1 MGGECSFPF
10 KDIDKDINVEEF
22 FGLFKEFGPLVGLV
36 LFFVWRDW
44 KREDILMQ
52 RVNQLEDY
60 QKDTLV
66 KLVESTTNV
75 IAQNTAII
83 SSILKKND

>member
-1 MGGECSFPF
+1 MGRECLPF

-22 FGLFKEFGPLVGLV
+22 FGLCRDFGPLVGLV

-44 KREDILMQ
+44 KREDILMV
-52 RVNQLEDY
+52 RITNLEDY
-60 QKDTLV
+60 QKNILV

-83 SSILKKND
+83 SNFHRND